1 MNPAQSIKKCLTKA
15 TFSGT
20 ACRSEFWW
28 FYLFGW
34 LLIFPAAIA
43 DGFISATLTNLNLA
57 PYDPDNP
64 PFTLFYNIIQL
75 MIVFPTIAVAC
86 RRLHDMGKSGWWQLI
101 ALTIIGII
109 PLLFWLTRAT
119 KRGNNQFG
127 GMEVES
133 HLRL

>member
-1 MNPAQSIKKCLTKA
+1 MNFAQSIKKCLTKA

-34 LLIFPAAIA
+34 IVFFLASTA
-43 DGFISATLTNLNLA
+43 DGFVNTSLTNSNLV
-57 PYDPDNP
+57 P
-64 PFTLFYNIIQL
+64 PEAEGLSFSLFSNLVQL
-75 MIVFPTIAVAC
+75 MILFPTLAAAC

-109 PLLFWLTRAT
+109 PLLFWLTRDT
-119 KRGNNQFG
+119 KQGNNQFK
-127 GMEVES
+127 
-133 HLRL
+133 